1 MKVPTTYDL
10 KPAFQRMLLPVLSRL
25 RQAGVTPNALTWMA
39 ILLSGG
45 LGYAFMLGL
54 EHRSWFFLVA
64 AGLLLRM
71 ALNALDGMMARQFN
85 MTSNAGAI
93 LNELG
98 DIVSDALV
106 MWPLAL
112 LPEVHIGWVAA
123 LLWMSAVNE
132 CAGCSAPLW
141 GENGVTKGP
150 WAKATEPWFGGC
162 FACSSAQ
169 VSLSKGT
176 SKPGCASS
184 WQGCAGAPSAA
195 SAPPSMKCHEQTHR
209 PLGHRS

>member
-10 KPAFQRMLLPVLSRL
+10 KPAFQRMLLPLLGRL

-39 ILLSGG
+39 ILLSGA
-45 LGYAFMLGL
+45 LGYAFLLGV
-54 EHRSWFFLVA
+54 EHRGWFYAVA

-85 MTSNAGAI
+85 MISKTGAV

-98 DIVSDALV
+98 DVVSDALV

-112 LPEVHIGWVAA
+112 LPGVHAGWVGA

-132 CAGCSAPLW
+132 YAGVLGASVGGERRYEGPMGKSDRTLVWGVFCLLLGAGVPVEGHVQTGLW
-141 GENGVTKGP
+141 VVLAGLC
-150 WAKATEPWFGGC
+150 W
-162 FACSSAQ
+162 
-169 VSLSKGT
+169 GT
-176 SKPGCASS
+176 FRRVRTTLNETP
-184 WQGCAGAPSAA
+184 
-195 SAPPSMKCHEQTHR
+195 
-209 PLGHRS
+209 

>member
-10 KPAFQRMLLPVLSRL
+10 KPAFQRILLPVLSRL
-25 RQAGVTPNALTWMA
+25 RQVGVTPNALTWMA

-45 LGYAFMLGL
+45 LGYAFVLGL

-98 DIVSDALV
+98 DVVSDALV

-132 CAGCSAPLW
+132 CAGVLGASVGGRRRYEGPMGKSDRTLVW
-141 GENGVTKGP
+141 GVFCLLLGAGVPVEGHVQTGLCLVLTGLC
-150 WAKATEPWFGGC
+150 WSTFRRVRATLNEMP
-162 FACSSAQ
+162 
-169 VSLSKGT
+169 
-176 SKPGCASS
+176 
-184 WQGCAGAPSAA
+184 
-195 SAPPSMKCHEQTHR
+195 
-209 PLGHRS
+209 

>member
-25 RQAGVTPNALTWMA
+25 RQVGVTPNALTWMA

-45 LGYAFMLGL
+45 LGYAFVLGL

-64 AGLLLRM
+64 TGLLLRM

-85 MTSNAGAI
+85 MTSSAGAI

-132 CAGCSAPLW
+132 CAGVLGASVGGERRYEGPMGKSDRTLIW
-141 GENGVTKGP
+141 GVFCMLLGAGVPAEGHVQTGLCLVLAGLC
-150 WAKATEPWFGGC
+150 WSTFRRVRATLNEMP
-162 FACSSAQ
+162 
-169 VSLSKGT
+169 
-176 SKPGCASS
+176 
-184 WQGCAGAPSAA
+184 
-195 SAPPSMKCHEQTHR
+195 
-209 PLGHRS
+209 

>member
-45 LGYAFMLGL
+45 LGYAFVLGL

-85 MTSNAGAI
+85 MTSSAGAI

-132 CAGCSAPLW
+132 CAGVLGASVGGERRYEGPMGKSDRTLIW
-141 GENGVTKGP
+141 GVFCMLLGAGVPAEGHVQTGLCLVLAGLC
-150 WAKATEPWFGGC
+150 WSTFRRVRATLTEMP
-162 FACSSAQ
+162 
-169 VSLSKGT
+169 
-176 SKPGCASS
+176 
-184 WQGCAGAPSAA
+184 
-195 SAPPSMKCHEQTHR
+195 
-209 PLGHRS
+209 

>member
-1 MKVPTTYDL
+1 
-10 KPAFQRMLLPVLSRL
+10 MLLPVLSRL

-132 CAGCSAPLW
+132 CAGVLGASVGGERRYEGPMGKSDRTLVW
-141 GENGVTKGP
+141 GVFCLLLGAGVPVEGHVQTGLCLVLAGLC
-150 WAKATEPWFGGC
+150 WSTFRRVRATLNEMP
-162 FACSSAQ
+162 
-169 VSLSKGT
+169 
-176 SKPGCASS
+176 
-184 WQGCAGAPSAA
+184 
-195 SAPPSMKCHEQTHR
+195 
-209 PLGHRS
+209 

>member
-10 KPAFQRMLLPVLSRL
+10 KPAFQRILLPVLSRL
-25 RQAGVTPNALTWMA
+25 RQVGVTPNALTWMA

-98 DIVSDALV
+98 DVVSDALV

-132 CAGCSAPLW
+132 CAGVLGASVGGRRRYEGPMGKSDRTLVW
-141 GENGVTKGP
+141 GVFCLLLGAGVPVEGHVQTGLCLVLTGLC
-150 WAKATEPWFGGC
+150 WSTFRRVRATLNEMP
-162 FACSSAQ
+162 
-169 VSLSKGT
+169 
-176 SKPGCASS
+176 
-184 WQGCAGAPSAA
+184 
-195 SAPPSMKCHEQTHR
+195 
-209 PLGHRS
+209 